1 MNFLFTSVPAV
12 LTSCPAIE
20 GGRGMLILS
29 PQRHS
34 TGEGERSRKCH
45 LSEEMGLRCV
55 CLCVLAYA
63 SECACISKDQSDRLT
78 DISCVFPILLSF
90 HAEWNICICVGV
102 YLLEQVA
109 NSKVYCTCVPMHLFY
124 FGIFF
129 SKVFPYPLL
138 LFFKLI
144 ICLSIFLHS
153 TAHSLHPLLML
164 KM

>member
-1 MNFLFTSVPAV
+1 MHFLFTFVPAV
-12 LTSCPAIE
+12 LASCPAIE
-20 GGRGMLILS
+20 GRRGMLILS
-29 PQRHS
+29 PQQHS

-45 LSEEMGLRCV
+45 LSEEMGLRCL
-55 CLCVLAYA
+55 CLCVLVRACM
-63 SECACISKDQSDRLT
+63 CACISTDQSDSLT
-78 DISCVFPILLSF
+78 DISCVFPILLFF

-109 NSKVYCTCVPMHLFY
+109 NSKVYYTCVPMHLFY
-124 FGIFF
+124 FGIFCQ
-129 SKVFPYPLL
+129 SVSQPSPSV
-138 LFFKLI
+138 FFKLI